1 MKLDTQKSALLT
13 KLSLGGNED
22 KKRKA
27 LVAWSMT
34 GMESNKSESCWS
46 IKKYPFFIRVWT
58 ARKLKVARFFFWI
71 VTGRQSSKTVFQQ
84 YPYLDDIF
92 LRPFDLILSRMKINT
107 DSSDQKTLVT
117 EVTRYS
123 SLMTQVK
130 KLRHGA
136 VKQFDLRSC
145 AN

>member
-1 MKLDTQKSALLT
+1 M
-13 KLSLGGNED
+13 
-22 KKRKA
+22 
-27 LVAWSMT
+27 
-34 GMESNKSESCWS
+34 
-46 IKKYPFFIRVWT
+46 
-58 ARKLKVARFFFWI
+58 
-71 VTGRQSSKTVFQQ
+71 FQQ
-84 YPYLDDIF
+84 YPYLDNIF

-117 EVTRYS
+117 EVSRYS

-136 VKQFDLRSC
+136 VKGLDLRSC